1 MRRPFFVPVTAQRTK
16 RECSATPVYKQSSF
30 VAMTRTTASIPPAP
44 RFIRRGYTA
53 CRFGHMH
60 YRTAGPDDETIASGK
75 PAIVLLHQ
83 NPSSSFEYEPLI
95 AHLATTH
102 RVYAFDTPGYGMSD
116 APAAPAGM
124 AGYAA
129 AFGDALDA
137 LGLETVDLYGFHT
150 GTLLA
155 AELAIA
161 QPEQV
166 RKAVMTGIPM
176 YDAPTRANKLAEAEV
191 FPAPDEEGQVI
202 LDLLQRLWT
211 YVVTSRDS
219 RVPLAKAVRNFAD
232 KAAVLDRF
240 TWAYKG
246 VWGWDFTRL
255 SLVPCPVLV
264 LQPAEELRAVSLEAA
279 QLLPNAVVRELPD
292 LDRDIFDI
300 APEILAHEIR
310 SFLN

>member
-1 MRRPFFVPVTAQRTK
+1 MQWIGGTGHPPARL
-16 RECSATPVYKQSSF
+16 
-30 VAMTRTTASIPPAP
+30 MTQTFASIPPNP

-60 YRTAGPDDETIASGK
+60 YRTAGPDDVKIASAM
-75 PAIVLLHQ
+75 PALVMLHQ

-95 AHLATTH
+95 AQLATDR
-102 RVYAFDTPGYGMSD
+102 RVYAFDTPGHGMSD
-116 APAAPAGM
+116 APPTAPGM

-129 AFGDALDA
+129 AFSDALDG
-137 LGLETVDLYGFHT
+137 LGLDQVDLYGFHT

-155 AELAIA
+155 AELAILR
-161 QPEQV
+161 PERV
-166 RKAVMTGIPM
+166 RRAVMTGIPM
-176 YDAPTRANKLAEAEV
+176 YDAPSRAKKLAEAEG
-191 FPAPDEEGQVI
+191 FPPPDEEGKVI

-211 YVVTSRDS
+211 YVVASRDD
-219 RVPLAKAVRNFAD
+219 RVPLAKAVLNFAD

-255 SLVPCPVLV
+255 QHVSCPVLV
-264 LQPAEELRAVSLEAA
+264 LQPAEDLRAVSLEAA
-279 QLLPNAVVRELPD
+279 RLLPDAVVRELPD

>member
-1 MRRPFFVPVTAQRTK
+1 MARIPWQRAGIL
-16 RECSATPVYKQSSF
+16 RFDP
-30 VAMTRTTASIPPAP
+30 MTETIASIPPNP

-60 YRTAGPDDETIASGK
+60 YRTAGPDDEAIASGR
-75 PAIVLLHQ
+75 PAVVMLHQ
-83 NPSSSFEYEPLI
+83 NPSSGFEYEPLI
-95 AHLATTH
+95 AQLATDRT
-102 RVYAFDTPGYGMSD
+102 VYAFDTPGYGMSD
-116 APAAPAGM
+116 APDAPAGM

-129 AFGDALDA
+129 AFSDALDA

-161 QPEQV
+161 RPETV

-176 YDAPTRANKLAEAEV
+176 YDAPTRAKKLADADH
-191 FPAPDEEGQVI
+191 FPVADEDGKVI
-202 LDLLQRLWT
+202 MDLLQRLWT
-211 YVVTSRDS
+211 YVVVNRDR
-219 RVPLAKAVRNFAD
+219 RVPLDKAMRNFAD

-246 VWGWDFTRL
+246 VWGWDFARL
-255 SLVPCPVLV
+255 ALVTCPVMV
-264 LQPAEELRAVSLEAA
+264 LQPAEELRSVSLEAA
-279 QLLPNAVVRELPD
+279 RVLPNAVVRELPD
-292 LDRDIFDI
+292 LDREIFDI

-310 SFLN
+310 SFLS

>member
-1 MRRPFFVPVTAQRTK
+1 
-16 RECSATPVYKQSSF
+16 
-30 VAMTRTTASIPPAP
+30 MTQGPASKPPNP

-53 CRFGHMH
+53 CRFGHLH
-60 YRTAGPDDETIASGK
+60 YRTAGPDDETIASGISAGQ

-95 AHLATTH
+95 RSLATTH
-102 RVYAFDTPGYGMSD
+102 RVYAFDTPGHGMSD
-116 APAAPAGM
+116 APPAPAGM

-129 AFGDALDA
+129 AFSDALDA

-155 AELAIA
+155 AELAILR
-161 QPEQV
+161 PEKV
-166 RKAVMTGIPM
+166 RRTVMTGIPM
-176 YDAPTRANKLAEAEV
+176 YDAPTRARKLAEAKA
-191 FPAPDEEGQVI
+191 FPAPDDDGKVI
-202 LDLLQRLWT
+202 LGLLQRLWT

-219 RVPLAKAVRNFAD
+219 RVPLAKAVLNFAD
-232 KAAVLDRF
+232 KAAVLDRS

-246 VWGWDFTRL
+246 VWGWDFARL

-264 LQPAEELRAVSLEAA
+264 LQPAEDLRAVSLKAA
-279 QLLPNAVVRELPD
+279 QVIPNAVVRELPD

-310 SFLN
+310 TFLR

>member
-1 MRRPFFVPVTAQRTK
+1 MQGP
-16 RECSATPVYKQSSF
+16 
-30 VAMTRTTASIPPAP
+30 ASKPPNP

-60 YRTAGPDDETIASGK
+60 FRTAGPDDETILSGK

-83 NPSSSFEYEPLI
+83 NPSSSFEYEQLI

-116 APAAPAGM
+116 APPAPAGM

-129 AFGDALDA
+129 AFSDALDA

-150 GTLLA
+150 GALLA
-155 AELAIA
+155 AELAILR
-161 QPEQV
+161 PETV
-166 RKAVMTGIPM
+166 RKTVMTGIPM
-176 YDAPTRANKLAEAEV
+176 YDAPTRAAKLAQAEE
-191 FPAPDEEGQVI
+191 FPAPDEEGKVI
-202 LDLLQRLWT
+202 IDLLQRLWT
-211 YVVTSRDS
+211 YVVTSRDKQ
-219 RVPLAKAVRNFAD
+219 VPLAKAVLNFAD
-232 KAAVLDRF
+232 KAGVLDRF
-240 TWAYKG
+240 SWAYKG
-246 VWGWDFTRL
+246 VWGWDFARL

-264 LQPAEELRAVSLEAA
+264 LQPAEDLRAVSLEAA
-279 QLLPNAVVRELPD
+279 QLLSDAVVRELPD

-310 SFLN
+310 SFLD

>member
-1 MRRPFFVPVTAQRTK
+1 
-16 RECSATPVYKQSSF
+16 
-30 VAMTRTTASIPPAP
+30 MTTGPTSIPPSP

-60 YRTAGPDDETIASGK
+60 YRTAGPDDETTTPGQ
-75 PAIVLLHQ
+75 PAIVMLHQ
-83 NPSSSFEYEPLI
+83 NPSSGFEYEPLI
-95 AHLATTH
+95 QALAATH

-116 APAAPAGM
+116 APPAPAGI

-129 AFGDALDA
+129 AFSDALDA

-161 QPEQV
+161 RPEKV
-166 RKAVMTGIPM
+166 RRAVMTGIPM
-176 YDAPTRANKLAEAEV
+176 YDAPTRAQKLADADH
-191 FPAPDEEGQVI
+191 FPVPEEDGKVI
-202 LDLLQRLWT
+202 MDLLQRLWT
-211 YVVTSRDS
+211 YVVATRDS
-219 RVPLAKAVRNFAD
+219 RVPLAKAMRNFAD

-246 VWGWDFTRL
+246 VWGWDFARL

-279 QLLPNAVVRELPD
+279 QVLPNAVVRELPD

-310 SFLN
+310 TFLE